1 VAVSLQF
8 CRLVSFL
15 ILTASVGSMAW
26 AEPAPQVL
34 STAHFQFEFPEQQ
47 RKIATRLADSAEAVR
62 ETHCQLINPCFE
74 GTIKVQIARS
84 EEQFL
89 ELQPH
94 QAHIDWAAGVAYAE
108 LKLII
113 LRVDK
118 DILLTIEET
127 FEHEV
132 SHILLLQAVMQR
144 PPRWFIEGMA
154 IVQARQNLIERFEKV
169 AAATINDR
177 ALSLDRIAVR
187 FPGSPEG
194 RALAYAQS
202 GLFVS
207 YLVNEFGEKKMSA
220 FVSALSRKSDFKQ
233 VFVDVYGQSL
243 AATEKEWKGALGS
256 YGWLKALTD
265 SWLMWGLAALLLVAA
280 VGTQMRRRRK
290 PRDGLPEEGGSDW
303 EYRSKAP

>member
-1 VAVSLQF
+1 VISQLCRPF
-8 CRLVSFL
+8 CFL
-15 ILTASVGSMAW
+15 ILNALVSSTAL
-26 AEPAPQVL
+26 AEPTPEVL
-34 STAHFQFEFPEQQ
+34 STAHFRFEFPEQQ
-47 RKIATRLADSAEAVR
+47 SKVAARLAESAEAVR
-62 ETHCQLINPCFE
+62 KTHCRLIEPCFE
-74 GTIKVQIARS
+74 GTIKVQIANS
-84 EEQFL
+84 QEEFL
-89 ELQPH
+89 DLQPH

-132 SHILLLQAVMQR
+132 SHILLLQAVKQR

-169 AAATINDR
+169 AAATINDN

-187 FPGSPEG
+187 FPDSPEG

-207 YLVNEFGEKKMSA
+207 YLVNEFGHKKMA
-220 FVSALSRKSDFKQ
+220 RFVSALSGKSDFKQ
-233 VFVDVYGQSL
+233 VFADVYGQSL
-243 AATEKEWKGALGS
+243 DATETEWKETLGT

-265 SWLMWGLAALLLVAA
+265 SWLLWGLAALLMVAA

-290 PRDGLPEEGGSDW
+290 QRDALPDDNSSDW
-303 EYRSKAP
+303 EYRSTNS